1 MSTEQLDLLRSVA
14 DNPQPVAQQQRDR
27 IRAAI
32 LADGRA
38 HGGEVN
44 PNRVRAALSNRH
56 GLTVHHAMLS
66 AHYGV
71 MRAEGLIERHGWI
84 ENDDA
89 RSGNRGKFVH
99 RWWLTEMPGRPA

>member
-1 MSTEQLDLLRSVA
+1 MTDLLDLLDAVA
-14 DNPQPVAQQQRDR
+14 ENPQPVAQQHRDR

-32 LADGRA
+32 TADGRA

-44 PNRVRAALSNRH
+44 PNRVRAALSNHH
-56 GLTVHHAMLS
+56 GLTVPPRMLS
-66 AHYGV
+66 ATYGV

-84 ENDDA
+84 ENDDTKG
-89 RSGNRGKFVH
+89 GNAGKFVH